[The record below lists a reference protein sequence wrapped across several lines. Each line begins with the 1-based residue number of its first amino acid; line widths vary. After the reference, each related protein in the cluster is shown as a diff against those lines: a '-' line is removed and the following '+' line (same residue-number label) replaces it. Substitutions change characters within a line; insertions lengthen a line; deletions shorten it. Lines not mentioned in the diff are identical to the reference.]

1 MAGLNCY
8 KELSHQPASAFKD
21 HTAMR
26 TLLSWFV
33 ALGFPLLLAAQP
45 AKEPTPSGA
54 KVSYYKDVRPL
65 FQQHC
70 QGCHQPA
77 KAGGGYVMTSFADLL
92 KAGDSEQKGIVPGK
106 PADSLLVKLLG
117 EVQGR
122 ARMPKGK
129 EPLAKSQLELI
140 GNWVAQGAIDDTP
153 ASAKAP
159 LVDAEHPPSYE
170 QLPVITSIAYS
181 PDGQLLAV
189 AGYHEVLLHKGDG
202 SGLVARLVGLSER
215 IQSLSFAP
223 DGKTLAVSGGDPGR
237 FGEIQLWDVEKR
249 TLRQSIPVSFDTVY
263 GVSWSPDSKLVAC
276 GCSDNTARAFD
287 SVSGK
292 QVLFQGAHSDW
303 VMDTVF
309 TQDGQHLISIG
320 RDRSVKLT
328 EVATNRFIDNVTSIT
343 PGALKGGLLA
353 LDIRPAKDVR
363 PELAAKIAMA
373 AAQARSLPSFGSVLI
388 AAIPP
393 KTRMSVIP
401 PDAKDVPAKV
411 YDEFLVAGADGQPRL
426 YKVHREVKRVIGDD
440 ANKVRDYEKLTGRI
454 YDVAFDK
461 SGKYFVAAS
470 SLDGVGE
477 ARVFE
482 TDTAKRV
489 SIFEAVKTPVY
500 SVAFNPQTNV
510 VATAGFDGMV
520 RLSDPITGKLV
531 KEFAPITL
539 KSN

>member
-1 MAGLNCY
+1 MHTRISFFLGLC
-8 KELSHQPASAFKD
+8 
-21 HTAMR
+21 
-26 TLLSWFV
+26 
-33 ALGFPLLLAAQP
+33 FPLLLTAQP
-45 AKEPTPSGA
+45 AKEKQSPTS

-92 KAGDSEQKGIVPGK
+92 KAGDSEQKGVVPGK
-106 PADSLLVKLLG
+106 ASESLLVKLLG

-140 GNWVAQGAIDDTP
+140 ANWVNQGAIDDTP

-159 LVDAEHPPSYE
+159 LVDAEHPPVYE
-170 QLPVITSIAYS
+170 HLPVITAVAFS

-189 AGYHEVLLHKGDG
+189 SGYHEVLLHKGDG
-202 SGLVARLVGLSER
+202 SAMVARLVGLSER
-215 IQSLSFAP
+215 IQSLSFSP

-263 GVSWSPDSKLVAC
+263 GVSWSPDNKLVAC
-276 GCSDNTARAFD
+276 GCSDNTVRAFD
-287 SVSGK
+287 VVTGK

-353 LDIRPAKDVR
+353 IDLRPAKDTRTEQAV
-363 PELAAKIAMA
+363 KVAMA
-373 AAQARSLPSFGSVLI
+373 AAQARSLPSFGSIVI
-388 AAIPP
+388 AALPP
-393 KTRMSVIP
+393 KKRMSVIP

-411 YDEFLVAGADGQPRL
+411 YDEFLVAGADGLPRL
-426 YKVHREVKRVIGDD
+426 YKVHREVKRIIGDD
-440 ANKVRDYEKLTGRI
+440 ANKIRDYPKLPGRV
-454 YDVAFDK
+454 YDVAFSK
-461 SGKYFVAAS
+461 SGQYFVAAN
-470 SLDGVGE
+470 SLDGAGE

-482 TDTAKRV
+482 TDTAKQV
-489 SIFEAVKTPVY
+489 SVFTGVQTPVY
-500 SVAFNPQTNV
+500 SVAFNPVTNL

-520 RLSDPITGKLV
+520 RLSEPMTGKLV
-531 KEFAPITL
+531 KEFAPISL
-539 KSN
+539 KGK